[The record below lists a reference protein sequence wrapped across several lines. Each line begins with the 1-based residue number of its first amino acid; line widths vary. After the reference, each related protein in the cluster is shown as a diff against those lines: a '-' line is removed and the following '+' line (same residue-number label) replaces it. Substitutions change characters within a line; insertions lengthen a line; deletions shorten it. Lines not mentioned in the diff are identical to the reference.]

1 MSYGSRGGL
10 GAAVLAA
17 VLGCAPQ
24 ISATMPAEPPRGA
37 VRIDRAELGECE
49 RRLRPADQTIE
60 APIED
65 PSLAGLLAAVPAEV
79 RRVARAARMER
90 LLAEYLRSAGERGEA
105 ALSVRVQVITHLSS
119 LEIEV
124 ASLLFETQCVGN
136 QMEAALHEIDAYRRR
151 REVALTVTS
160 LVLTATAA
168 TVGGFWDLRDP
179 GSRGPAILGVAGGV
193 TGAALGLSAF
203 APERRAVVYPHR
215 HNILRPIA
223 VGVDPEGLYPGFVFR
238 LLTLPLPAGGPTPR
252 EEILED
258 WQKILAEIPSARR
271 PLAEEV
277 LYGGGGLYDR
287 DLVDVRERMYDVLES
302 HLNAVDHDLE
312 LLYRFTTGRGA
323 G

>member
-1 MSYGSRGGL
+1 M
-10 GAAVLAA
+10 AAVLA
-17 VLGCAPQ
+17 CAPQ

-37 VRIDRAELGECE
+37 VWIDRAELGECE
-49 RRLRPADQTIE
+49 RRLRPADQAIE
-60 APIED
+60 GPIEE
-65 PSLAGLLAAVPAEV
+65 AGLQASLAAVPAEV

-90 LLAEYLRSAGERGEA
+90 LLAEYLRGAGERGEA
-105 ALSVRVQVITHLSS
+105 ALAVRVQVITHLSS

-136 QMEAALHEIDAYRRR
+136 QMEAALREIDAYRRR

-203 APERRAVVYPHR
+203 APERRAVVFPHR

-223 VGVDPEGLYPGFVFR
+223 AGADPERLYPGFVFR
-238 LLTLPLPAGGPTPR
+238 LLTLPLPEGGPTPR
-252 EEILED
+252 DEILED

-271 PLAEEV
+271 PLAEAL
-277 LYGGGGLYDR
+277 LYGEGGLYDR
-287 DLVDVRERMYDVLES
+287 DLIDVRERMYDVLES

>member
-1 MSYGSRGGL
+1 MPYGPRGGL
-10 GAAVLAA
+10 GAAVIAA
-17 VLGCAPQ
+17 VLACAPQ
-24 ISATMPAEPPRGA
+24 ISATIPPAPPRGA
-37 VRIDRAELGECE
+37 VWIDRAELGECE
-49 RRLRPADQTIE
+49 RRLRPVDQTIE
-60 APIED
+60 APLED
-65 PSLAGLLAAVPAEV
+65 PALQALLAAVPAEV

-90 LLAEYLRSAGERGEA
+90 LLAEYLRGAGESGDA

-124 ASLLFETQCVGN
+124 ASLLFEAQCVGN

-160 LVLTATAA
+160 LVLTASAA

-203 APERRAVVYPHR
+203 APERRTVVYPHR

-223 VGVDPEGLYPGFVFR
+223 TGVDPEGLYPGFVFR
-238 LLTLPLPAGGPTPR
+238 LLTLPLPEGGPTPR

-258 WQKILAEIPSARR
+258 WQKILADIPSARR
-271 PLAEEV
+271 SLAEEV